1 MKILILGGGRI
12 GSTFAFHLSSI
23 GHEVTIVA
31 RGERLVALQRDR
43 AVRTV
48 DGRSAPVTA
57 VPALEPGL
65 VADLIIV
72 TVPEHQFA
80 PLLPALAASTAGTI
94 LLMFNSFADTA
105 AYRAALG
112 GDRMALGFP
121 KMLAFLE
128 DDRIR
133 FQVDA
138 PGMIVTV
145 SRPDLKQLF
154 ADAGLRCTV
163 EPDMPAFLRGH
174 AAMVVPLFVAG
185 LWLWERSSPLSWA
198 EASRLADA
206 WIEGFALVRR
216 LGHPLRPGVVAAI
229 ARLPRWLAIAVM
241 WAFSRTAGVRE
252 VGSFGPTETRWLI
265 DRMAD
270 ADTGIGI
277 GIGSV
282 TERSRPSTLP
292 HLLSLRP

>member
-12 GSTFAFHLSSI
+12 GSTFAFHLSSV
-23 GHEVTIVA
+23 GHGVTIVA
-31 RGERLVALQRDR
+31 RGERLAALQRDR

-57 VPALEPGL
+57 VPSLDPDL

-80 PLLPALAASTAGTI
+80 PLLPALAASSAGTI

-105 AYRAALG
+105 TYRAALG

-145 SRPDLKQLF
+145 SRPDLKELF
-154 ADAGLRCTV
+154 ADAGLRTTV

-185 LWLWERSSPLSWA
+185 LWLWNRSAPLNWS

-206 WIEGFALVRR
+206 WAEGFALVKR
-216 LGHPLRPGVVAAI
+216 LGHPLRPGVVAVLG
-229 ARLPRWLAIAVM
+229 RFPRWLAVATM
-241 WAFSRTAGVRE
+241 WAFSRTSGVRE

-270 ADTGIGI
+270 ADTDIDAGP
-277 GIGSV
+277 
-282 TERSRPSTLP
+282 TTARSRTSTLP